1 MVRETETRTARVR
14 PGRID
19 GVAATPVGDYLAD
32 EGQHVDSA
40 DSPNGPA
47 IDFGAG
53 DAGQILLC
61 LGNRWI
67 MGGYH

>member
-1 MVRETETRTARVR
+1 M
-14 PGRID
+14 
-19 GVAATPVGDYLAD
+19 GDYLAD